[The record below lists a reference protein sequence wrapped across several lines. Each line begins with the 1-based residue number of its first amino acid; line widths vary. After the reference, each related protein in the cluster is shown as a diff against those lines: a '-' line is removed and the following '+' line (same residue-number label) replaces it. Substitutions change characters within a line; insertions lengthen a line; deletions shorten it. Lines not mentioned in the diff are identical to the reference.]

1 MKTQHL
7 TDEELELILSST
19 LSCPPE
25 LVPPPGLA
33 CGVWE
38 RIDRWEEEQ
47 ERRRVSRSILAR
59 LMGTRMR
66 NGEPVVVLAGA
77 LLFAVLFVGMFLT
90 GTYMIAAH
98 SSVVMRVIQ
107 LVVGP
112 NLEDLRSLA
121 VLCTLTSVGG
131 LLLGS
136 LALSERLFGQSGGSP
151 A

>member
-1 MKTQHL
+1 MNTQYL

-25 LVPPPGLA
+25 LVPPPGFA

-38 RIDRWEEEQ
+38 RIDVWEAEQ
-47 ERRRVSRSILAR
+47 ERKRASRSILAR
-59 LMGTRMR
+59 LMGARMR
-66 NGEPVVVLAGA
+66 NGEPVVVLAA
-77 LLFAVLFVGMFLT
+77 TLLFGALFVGIFLT
-90 GTYMIAAH
+90 GTYMLAVH
-98 SSVVMRVIQ
+98 SSIVMRVVQ

-112 NLEDLRSLA
+112 NLDDLRSLMI
-121 VLCTLTSVGG
+121 LCTLTAVGG

-136 LALSERLFGQSGGSP
+136 LALSERLFGQVGGSP